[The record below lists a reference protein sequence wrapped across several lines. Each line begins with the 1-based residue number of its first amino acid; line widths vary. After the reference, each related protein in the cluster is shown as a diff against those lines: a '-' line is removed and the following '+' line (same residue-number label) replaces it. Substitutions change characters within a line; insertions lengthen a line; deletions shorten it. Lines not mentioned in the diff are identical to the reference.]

1 MFTIL
6 KASKSITKTT
16 FLKVNNTTK
25 PTIAVRNCIINN
37 FGRRSI
43 SIVSMLQKPLR
54 TFDNNNKNNVI
65 KSTTRNGYNNNNKN
79 NNNELNSNNTFSYF
93 SKRNF
98 GPGRNLPSRIN
109 AEDDLFGYT
118 GQPGARVVKRRLPGS
133 VYKMNMVSKMVV
145 GMKVDEALTQ
155 LEFLQKRRARPVH
168 RAINNAVNLCSI
180 LHDLKPE
187 ELYVSG
193 AYVGKGTYKK
203 LIKFKGRGKVAIER
217 RANCRLTVVVRKD
230 TRLLKDKHPRLK
242 NKKKKRKMGGVS
254 EKQTIIQ

>member
-1 MFTIL
+1 
-6 KASKSITKTT
+6 
-16 FLKVNNTTK
+16 
-25 PTIAVRNCIINN
+25 
-37 FGRRSI
+37 
-43 SIVSMLQKPLR
+43 
-54 TFDNNNKNNVI
+54 
-65 KSTTRNGYNNNNKN
+65 
-79 NNNELNSNNTFSYF
+79 
-93 SKRNF
+93 
-98 GPGRNLPSRIN
+98 
-109 AEDDLFGYT
+109 
-118 GQPGARVVKRRLPGS
+118 
-133 VYKMNMVSKMVV
+133 MVV